1 MTENQSLIKYFE
13 QSPSIIQSAWILS
26 GVFFLIIVPLIIYL
40 KYLRSHLRENEKIV
54 AKYQQ
59 EYEES
64 LISYLYT
71 GNEDEDIS
79 PEQELIIDKLKNSI
93 KDPFKRRIVIST
105 LLKLKNEIS
114 GEIAESIQKLYF
126 QTGLIDYTL
135 PKLRSKKWYSLAKG
149 IRELRQF
156 QVKEAHDEVINY
168 INHPKREVR
177 KEMQLYMVNLFYFE
191 GLNFLNVLETPLSEW
206 DQIQLL
212 EVLQR
217 LDNQKIPNLKSWLK
231 SANDSVV
238 IFALKLA
245 KIYNQFESKEELIAL
260 LEHKNKDIRIDTI
273 YTLSQLSV
281 IEAKDVLKNNFDKK
295 SQEEQIAFFKMLE
308 NLYEN
313 SDEPFL
319 EEHIHNENFEIK
331 LSALKILK
339 VINIDTFNILK
350 LGSLEP
356 EFVKIVNFIKN
367 N

>member
-1 MTENQSLIKYFE
+1 MNETQHLIEYFK
-13 QSPSIIQSAWILS
+13 QSPFIIQLAWIIS
-26 GVFFLIIVPLIIYL
+26 GVFFVSIVPLIFYL
-40 KYLRSHLRENEKIV
+40 KYLRGHLRENEKIV
-54 AKYQQ
+54 AKYQN
-59 EYEES
+59 EYEQY
-64 LISYLYT
+64 LVTYLYT
-71 GNEDEDIS
+71 GNEEEEIS
-79 PEQELIIDKLKNSI
+79 SDQQLIINKLKKCI
-93 KDPFKRRIVIST
+93 AEPFKRKIVIST

-114 GEIAESIQKLYF
+114 GEMAESIQKLYF

-156 QVKEAHDEVINY
+156 QVKEAHDEVIIY

-191 GLNFLNVLETPLSEW
+191 GLDFLNILETPLSEW

-217 LDNQKIPNLKSWLK
+217 FDNQKIPDIKPWLK
-231 SANDSVV
+231 SSNDSVV
-238 IFALKLA
+238 VFALKLA
-245 KIYNQFESKEELIAL
+245 KIYNQFEAKDELINM
-260 LEHKNKDIRIDTI
+260 LEHKNKDIRIDVI
-273 YTLSQLSV
+273 FVLSHLIV
-281 IEAKDVLKNNFDKK
+281 LEAKEVLKNNFDMR
-295 SQEEQIAFFKMLE
+295 SQEEQIAFFKMME

-319 EEHIHNENFEIK
+319 LEHIHNENFEIK

-339 VINIDTFNILK
+339 VINSDKFNNIK
-350 LGSLEP
+350 LESLEP
-356 EFVKIVNFIKN
+356 EFLRIVNFIEN

>member
-1 MTENQSLIKYFE
+1 MNETQHLIEYFK
-13 QSPSIIQSAWILS
+13 QSPFIIQLAWIIS
-26 GVFFLIIVPLIIYL
+26 GVFFVSIVPLIFYL
-40 KYLRSHLRENEKIV
+40 KYLRGHLRENEKIV
-54 AKYQQ
+54 AKYQN
-59 EYEES
+59 EYEQY
-64 LISYLYT
+64 LVTYLYT
-71 GNEDEDIS
+71 GNEEEEIS
-79 PEQELIIDKLKNSI
+79 SDQQLIINKLKKCI
-93 KDPFKRRIVIST
+93 VEPFKRKIVIST

-114 GEIAESIQKLYF
+114 GEMAESIQKLYF

-156 QVKEAHDEVINY
+156 QVKEAHDEVIIY

-191 GLNFLNVLETPLSEW
+191 GLDFLNVLETPLSEW

-217 LDNQKIPNLKSWLK
+217 FDNQKIPDIKPWLK
-231 SANDSVV
+231 SSNDSVV
-238 IFALKLA
+238 VFALKLA
-245 KIYNQFESKEELIAL
+245 KIYNQFEAKDELINM
-260 LEHKNKDIRIDTI
+260 LEHKNKDIRIDVI
-273 YTLSQLSV
+273 FVLSHLIV
-281 IEAKDVLKNNFDKK
+281 LEAKEVLKNNFDMR
-295 SQEEQIAFFKMLE
+295 SQEEQIAFFKMME

-319 EEHIHNENFEIK
+319 LEHIHNENFEIK

-339 VINIDTFNILK
+339 VINSDKFNNIK
-350 LGSLEP
+350 LESLEP
-356 EFVKIVNFIKN
+356 EFLRIVNFIEN

>member
-1 MTENQSLIKYFE
+1 MNETQHLIEYFK
-13 QSPSIIQSAWILS
+13 QSPFIIQLAWIIS
-26 GVFFLIIVPLIIYL
+26 GVFFVSIVPLIFYL
-40 KYLRSHLRENEKIV
+40 KYLRGHLRENEKIV
-54 AKYQQ
+54 AKYQN
-59 EYEES
+59 EYEQY
-64 LISYLYT
+64 LVTYLYT
-71 GNEDEDIS
+71 GNEEEEIS
-79 PEQELIIDKLKNSI
+79 SDQQLIINKLKKCI
-93 KDPFKRRIVIST
+93 AEPFKRKIVIST

-114 GEIAESIQKLYF
+114 GEMAESIQKLYF

-156 QVKEAHDEVINY
+156 QVKEAHDEVIIY

-191 GLNFLNVLETPLSEW
+191 GLDFLNILETPLSEW

-217 LDNQKIPNLKSWLK
+217 FDNQKIPDIKPWLK
-231 SANDSVV
+231 SSNDSVV
-238 IFALKLA
+238 VFALKLA
-245 KIYNQFESKEELIAL
+245 KIYNQFEAKDELINM
-260 LEHKNKDIRIDTI
+260 LEHKNKDIRIDVI
-273 YTLSQLSV
+273 FVLSHLIV
-281 IEAKDVLKNNFDKK
+281 LEAKEVLKNNFDMR
-295 SQEEQIAFFKMLE
+295 SQEEQIAFFKMME

-319 EEHIHNENFEIK
+319 LEHIHNKNFEIK

-339 VINIDTFNILK
+339 VINSDKFNNIK
-350 LGSLEP
+350 LESLEP
-356 EFVKIVNFIKN
+356 EFLRIVNFIEN